1 MGDGQA
7 VSEEQLMVVGWHW
20 CQQQGGHKGGGS
32 SHSAVTNPSGL
43 CAPAA
48 PRSLEQALGTGPQAD
63 PMEIGDTTSPAQGL
77 RSSHCAASPPGG
89 PESLAAH
96 F

>member
-7 VSEEQLMVVGWHW
+7 VSEEQLMVVGWHR
-20 CQQQGGHKGGGS
+20 CQQQGGRKGGQQLWGRDQ
-32 SHSAVTNPSGL
+32 PKW
-43 CAPAA
+43 
-48 PRSLEQALGTGPQAD
+48 SLRPCSTQEQALGTGPQAD

-77 RSSHCAASPPGG
+77 RSSHCAASPPAG
-89 PESLAAH
+89 PESLADH